1 MQLLNDSFSK
11 FYIFGKK
18 VLSSLATPWILVYL
32 LIYAFCLPGNG
43 TIEYEEFVAMMA
55 TKVKEKDT
63 EDEIKTA
70 FKVLFLVSMFH

>member
-1 MQLLNDSFSK
+1 M
-11 FYIFGKK
+11 
-18 VLSSLATPWILVYL
+18 LSSLATPLILVYL
-32 LIYAFCLPGNG
+32 LICAFCLAGNG

-70 FKVLFLVSMFH
+70 FKVLVLVSMFY